1 MRVKF
6 QRGFLPQ
13 IHPPDRC
20 SSLLFTQLSRDPLL
34 QHLHYHRRIG
44 DVRLADR
51 QMNVLRHDHKSEQAE
66 VIAVADLAENLKER
80 VARFGR
86 PQQRHAPV
94 AAARD
99 EMPVA
104 ETISP
109 FQLVS
114 HQESEKPHVSKTETR
129 GTLQ

>member
-1 MRVKF
+1 MIRSAI
-6 QRGFLPQ
+6 GP
-13 IHPPDRC
+13 
-20 SSLLFTQLSRDPLL
+20 
-34 QHLHYHRRIG
+34 RRIA
-44 DVRLADR
+44 DVRLADQ

-80 VARFGR
+80 VARFECPKQG
-86 PQQRHAPV
+86 HAPI
-94 AAARD
+94 ATARD

-114 HQESEKPHVSKTETR
+114 H
-129 GTLQ
+129 